1 MQRAFP
7 RLLLSADQEGPS
19 DLPHQVLTL
28 FHRVLR
34 SFHPS
39 MRFGTGTSYAR
50 AMILLS
56 KLITSCS
63 PSFTRLTPLPSLPR
77 LTIAVFRKIIS
88 LFPKK
93 YSKRR
98 SAVHTFFCYK
108 VYDRKPFIVVPREG
122 TAEINRG
129 LRKSQDIQTSW

>member
-7 RLLLSADQEGPS
+7 RLLLNADQEGPS
-19 DLPHQVLTL
+19 DLPHQVLT
-28 FHRVLR
+28 F
-34 SFHPS
+34 FHP
-39 MRFGTGTSYAR
+39 RLWFGTGTSYAR

-63 PSFTRLTPLPSLPR
+63 SSCTRLTPLPSLPR
-77 LTIAVFRKIIS
+77 LTIAVFRKVIS

-98 SAVHTFFCYK
+98 SAVHTLFCCK
-108 VYDRKPFIVVPREG
+108 VYDRKPFIVDPREG
-122 TAEINRG
+122 TEINRS
-129 LRKSQDIQTSW
+129 LRKSQDIQTS